1 MIKSVFHSLHFCIV
15 SSIAIQINRRTKG
28 DDAGKCRARRR
39 TKAYWRMSR
48 TTTQLCAY
56 RGVELVWIF
65 VWFAIDG
72 KYGEFLSCSNSQ
84 CSYTRSLHKS
94 RSQSMRKD
102 CPECD
107 GKLILRNGKH
117 GKFYGCTNY
126 PQCKYTEDYDDV

>member
-1 MIKSVFHSLHFCIV
+1 MGRFVGRSGFGYVTWHVDHDTDESCP
-15 SSIAIQINRRTKG
+15 
-28 DDAGKCRARRR
+28 KCHHMLY
-39 TKAYWRMSR
+39 K
-48 TTTQLCAY
+48 L
-56 RGVELVWIF
+56 
-65 VWFAIDG
+65 DG

-107 GKLILRNGKH
+107 GKLVLRNGKY